1 MALKINDENAK
12 ELIASGKPVVIDFWA
27 EWCGPCRAIAPSV
40 DELAEEYEGKVI
52 QC

>member
-27 EWCGPCRAIAPSV
+27 EWCGLVAQSHLR
-40 DELAEEYEGKVI
+40 
-52 QC
+52 